1 MEKTPVTVR
10 NTPEHKCALCGRGNN
25 SIQPKKTV
33 SMASLLSFAF
43 LKGPNVRRI
52 FGNTAA
58 LFVLQGLNY
67 VIPLITTPYL
77 IRVIGGEKFGVLAF
91 TSSFVAYF
99 HLVVIYGFNL
109 SAVRSVSQHRTD
121 RRFLGQI
128 LYAVLGLRIAF
139 GLIAFA
145 IMMLL
150 VLLIPYFRK
159 DLLLYFWAYV
169 GGVGGFIVPIWF
181 FQGMEK
187 MGYITALDLFAKI
200 LTLVSYFLF
209 IHSPEHLLRVFY
221 IGCCSTWTMVVI
233 SIVVLRT
240 NFKITHLSVSR
251 SFIWYCVK
259 DGYRI
264 FISQFFGAFF
274 TNSNT
279 FVLGLFSTPM
289 VVGTYAIAEKIVR
302 AAIMLSVPVCSAIY
316 PHSSLL
322 FKQSIDQGLR
332 FIRKVFALGGLVFGL
347 GSVLLFLSADVL
359 VLVVSGQKNPAIS
372 VMIRLL
378 SILPLFVFLDNLLYA
393 QIMLNCNLE
402 KQYMRSVIT
411 TGVVSLLMLFIF
423 IPKFGAYGSALSYL
437 FSELLVLALYWFS
450 IRRAG
455 IKVF

>member
-1 MEKTPVTVR
+1 MT
-10 NTPEHKCALCGRGNN
+10 NL
-25 SIQPKKTV
+25 S
-33 SMASLLSFAF
+33 SFAF

-67 VIPLITTPYL
+67 LLPLITTPYL
-77 IRVIGGEKFGVLAF
+77 IRVLGNEKFGVLAF

-121 RRFLGQI
+121 RHFLGQI
-128 LYAVLGLRIAF
+128 LYAVSGLRIAF
-139 GLIAFA
+139 GLISFTVM
-145 IMMLL
+145 ILI
-150 VLLIPYFRK
+150 VYLIPYFRK

-169 GGVGGFIVPIWF
+169 GGVGAFLVPIWF

-187 MGYITALDLFAKI
+187 MGYITALDFIAKI

-221 IGCCSTWTMVVI
+221 IGCCSTWAMVI
-233 SIVVLRT
+233 LSLVVLRT
-240 NFKITHLSVSR
+240 NFKLTFFSSSM
-251 SFIWYCVK
+251 SFYWHCLK

-264 FISQFFGAFF
+264 FISQFFGSFF

-279 FVLGLFSTPM
+279 FVLGLFSTRK

-302 AAIMLSVPVCSAIY
+302 AAIALSVPACSAIY

-332 FIRKVFALGGLVFGL
+332 FIRKVFTLGGLLFGL
-347 GSVLLFLSADVL
+347 GSVLLFLSADLL
-359 VLVVSGQKNPAIS
+359 VLVVSGEKNPIIS
-372 VMIRLL
+372 KMIRLL
-378 SILPLFVFLDNLLYA
+378 SILPLCVFLDNLLYA

-402 KQYMRSVIT
+402 KQYMRAVIT
-411 TGVVSLLMLFIF
+411 TGFLSLLMLFIF
-423 IPKFGAYGSALSYL
+423 IPALGAYGSALSYL
-437 FSELLVLALYWFS
+437 FSELLILALYWFA

-455 IKVF
+455 IRIFG